1 MRIITCF
8 SCLKVLLLYEIK
20 LRIKNM
26 KKIQRIQKILEILQE
41 RHSCSI
47 DELRKAVNTSSATI
61 HRDVNE
67 LADRNLLNRVH
78 GGVEQPDPSATL
90 EESVNIRHMLRLSKN
105 RLGKENIAKIAVRL
119 VEDDDIIF
127 VDSST
132 SVYYFVKK
140 IIELQNNFSN
150 LTIVTN
156 SGAIIR
162 ELTAPPPSFTLIA
175 LGGVY
180 HHMLNSFLGK
190 IAVNAIKQLNIKK
203 AFISA
208 AAVTPNEVFTFHES
222 HAEFL
227 KNVLEHSKQ
236 SYLLAD
242 HLKFETCAAFPI
254 CNSSEFDR
262 IISDPQLP
270 SKTRSKYLSAGVNL
284 NV

>member
-1 MRIITCF
+1 
-8 SCLKVLLLYEIK
+8 
-20 LRIKNM
+20 M
-26 KKIQRIQKILEILQE
+26 KKIQRTQKILEILQE
-41 RHSCSI
+41 KHSCSI
-47 DELRKAVNTSSATI
+47 DELREAVNTSSATI

-67 LADRNLLNRVH
+67 LADRNLLNRIH
-78 GGVEQPDPSATL
+78 GGVEQPDPSTTL

-105 RLGKENIAKIAVRL
+105 RLGKENIANIAVRL

-140 IIELQNNFSN
+140 IIELHHNFSN

-162 ELTAPPPSFTLIA
+162 ELTTPPPSFTLIA

-180 HHMLNSFLGK
+180 HNMLNSFLGK

-208 AAVTPNEVFTFHES
+208 AAITPNKVFTFHEN

-227 KNVLEHSKQ
+227 KNVLQNSQQ

-242 HLKFETCAAFPI
+242 NLKFETCAAFPI
-254 CNSSEFDR
+254 CNSSEFDK
-262 IISDPQLP
+262 IISDSHLP
-270 SKTRSKYLSAGVNL
+270 SETISKYLSAGINL